1 MPYLEFETPRGKRRL
16 ELEKDPVTIGRH
28 PENLLQLS
36 DTALSRRH
44 CVVQLTGEGGWEV
57 RDLGS
62 RNGVKVNGRR
72 CAGARLVT
80 GDEIL
85 MGSVRIRY
93 IDPELHALATG
104 WPGISSAA
112 TAGVSES
119 PAAMSGTL
127 DVDLKSVVSDARSDP
142 GGDLR
147 AICEASLVETP
158 GLDALALI
166 DARGRVVHE
175 AVDESAEAE
184 RTSARVFRWMLLA
197 AARSRATDL
206 HVEPRD
212 DRAVLRMRVDGQMV
226 TATRFDRS
234 LFDRLLGITKVLC
247 EVDITGRTTV
257 QDGHFSASL
266 GEHRIDYRVSL
277 TPVVRG
283 QKLVIRV
290 LDAANA
296 PARLHELGLLP
307 WMYEKIR
314 RVATRDS
321 GMLLVAGPTGSGKTT
336 TLHSCLREIDVE
348 SRNAVT
354 IEDPV
359 EYQLEGATQIPVDRD
374 RGHGFADIL
383 RSVLRQ
389 DPDVILVGEVR
400 DLETATVATQAA
412 MTGHLVYSTV
422 HARDSIGAIF
432 RLLDLGLEPYLVAN
446 ALNLVMA
453 QRLVRLLCP
462 TCRRRV
468 PLTSAQTLALGRLA
482 DGLSRINAPQGCA
495 SCLDTGYLGRRAIFE
510 LLEVTDSIR
519 DIVLQT
525 PTIASIRRSLRGGHF
540 TTLRG
545 FGLQLVATGDTAFDE
560 IERVAGEDGA

>member
-1 MPYLEFETPRGKRRL
+1 MPYLEIETPRGVRRL
-16 ELEKDPVTIGRH
+16 ELEKDPITVGRH
-28 PENLLQLS
+28 PDNRVQLS
-36 DTALSRRH
+36 DTSLSRRH
-44 CVVQLTGEGGWEV
+44 CIVQQAGDGGWEI

-62 RNGVKVNGRR
+62 RNGTRLNGRR
-72 CAGARLVT
+72 CGASPLTT
-80 GDEIL
+80 GDEIQI
-85 MGSVRIRY
+85 GNVRIRY
-93 IDPELHALATG
+93 IDPELHSLATG
-104 WPGISSAA
+104 WPGLSPSGTRETSEPQSAISSTLDIDLRAV
-112 TAGVSES
+112 VSE
-119 PAAMSGTL
+119 
-127 DVDLKSVVSDARSDP
+127 VQSDP
-142 GGDLR
+142 VGDLR
-147 AICEASLVETP
+147 GICESSLIETA
-158 GLDALALI
+158 GMDALALV
-166 DARGRVVHE
+166 DARGRIVH
-175 AVDESAEAE
+175 DGTKEAE
-184 RTSARVFRWMLLA
+184 DGGKDAARVFRWMVLA
-197 AARSRATDL
+197 AARARATDL
-206 HVEPRD
+206 HIEPRD
-212 DRAVLRMRVDGQMV
+212 EFAILRMRVDGQMV
-226 TATRFDRS
+226 TATKFERP

-247 EVDITGRTTV
+247 EVDITGRATV
-257 QDGHFSASL
+257 QDGHFSANI
-266 GEHRIDYRVSL
+266 GEHRVDYRVSL
-277 TPVVRG
+277 TPVVQG

-296 PARLHELGLLP
+296 PARLHELGLLT

-359 EYQLEGATQIPVDRD
+359 EYQLEGATQIPVDRE
-374 RGHGFADIL
+374 RGHGFAEIL

-432 RLLDLGLEPYLVAN
+432 RLLDLGLESYLVAN

-462 TCRRRV
+462 TCRRRM
-468 PLTSAQTLALGRLA
+468 PLTSAQTMALGRLA
-482 DGLSRINAPQGCA
+482 DGISRINAPQGCA
-495 SCLDTGYLGRRAIFE
+495 SCLETGYLGRRAIFE

-525 PTIASIRRSLRGGHF
+525 PTISSIRQSLRGGHF

-545 FGLQLVATGDTAFDE
+545 FGLQLVAGGDTSYEE